1 MSCVGP
7 PTGSGFLAA
16 TLANLDCQAQ
26 TIGAAGYQSLA
37 NAGSPLSL
45 ALTVMLSVFVAVI
58 GIRFLTGKPLSL
70 AEWVSGIVKVGFVMA
85 LAGSWPSYRVIVY
98 DIVLKAPAEVSTSV
112 GQASAL
118 PGSDGG
124 MAARLQAVDNGILS
138 LANAGSGRQDVASRR
153 PADAIAPPL
162 ADDTALGWGKTLFVG
177 SIIGSFGLLRLGGG
191 IFLALAPLFAGF
203 LLFEA
208 TRFLFF
214 GWLRALIA
222 VAIGSIGQALVLGVQ
237 LAVME
242 PWLSQVL
249 ALRTA
254 RIATLSAPFELLSLS
269 SAFALILIGVLFLAI
284 RISFA
289 SPNNL
294 TMRAVFDSGP
304 RELVR
309 QTNGNATTS
318 FGSSD
323 TLGERTRAQEVAQAL
338 RQSAQREVAA
348 PTATISSMGSAAR
361 TEMGSMGREP
371 LTEDRTPPLGRSYPS
386 PSRRVSKHTLNRKPA
401 L

>member
-1 MSCVGP
+1 MSCVGT

-45 ALTVMLSVFVAVI
+45 ALTVILSVFVAVI

-70 AEWVSGIVKVGFVMA
+70 AEWVSGILKVGFVLA
-85 LAGSWPSYRVIVY
+85 LAGSWPSYRIIAY
-98 DIVLKAPAEVSTSV
+98 DIVLKAPAEISSSV

-124 MAARLQAVDNGILS
+124 LAGRLQAVDNGILA
-138 LANAGSGRQDVASRR
+138 LANAGSGRLDIASRR

-191 IFLALAPLFAGF
+191 VFLALAPLFAGF

-254 RIATLSAPFELLSLS
+254 RVATLSAPFELLSLS
-269 SAFALILIGVLFLAI
+269 SAFALILFGMLFLAV

-289 SPNNL
+289 SSNHF
-294 TMRAVFDSGP
+294 TMRATMESGSQ
-304 RELVR
+304 ELVR
-309 QTNGNATTS
+309 HTNGTPSKS
-318 FGSSD
+318 FGSTD
-323 TLGERTRAQEVAQAL
+323 NLGERTRAQEVAQAL
-338 RQSAQREVAA
+338 RQSAQREPVAR
-348 PTATISSMGSAAR
+348 TATISSMGSAAR

-371 LTEDRTPPLGRSYPS
+371 LTADRTPPLGRSYPS

>member
-1 MSCVGP
+1 MSCIGP

-37 NAGSPLSL
+37 SAGSPLSL
-45 ALTVMLSVFVAVI
+45 ALAVLLSVFVAII

-70 AEWVSGIVKVGFVMA
+70 EEWVSGILKVGFVLA
-85 LAGSWPSYRVIVY
+85 LAGSWPTYQAIVY
-98 DIVLKAPAEVSTSV
+98 DVVLKAPAEVSSSI

-124 MAARLQAVDNGILS
+124 LMMRLQAVDNGILA
-138 LANAGSGRQDVASRR
+138 LTDVGSGRLDIASRR
-153 PADAIAPPL
+153 PTDAIAPPL

-177 SIIGSFGLLRLGGG
+177 SIIGGFGLLRLGGG
-191 IFLALAPLFAGF
+191 VFLALAPLFASF
-203 LLFEA
+203 LLFDA
-208 TRFLFF
+208 ARFLFF
-214 GWLRALIA
+214 GWLRSLIA

-237 LAVME
+237 LAIME

-254 RIATLSAPFELLSLS
+254 RIATLSAPFELLALSL
-269 SAFALILIGVLFLAI
+269 AFTVTMFGMLFLAI

-289 SPNNL
+289 SPNLFKMQSVLENIPQAL
-294 TMRAVFDSGP
+294 FRHSTG
-304 RELVR
+304 
-309 QTNGNATTS
+309 TATTS
-318 FGSSD
+318 FSSND
-323 TLGERTRAQEVAQAL
+323 NLGERTRAQEIAQSL
-338 RQSAQREVAA
+338 RQSAHRDAVVPAV
-348 PTATISSMGSAAR
+348 TAHSVGTASR
-361 TEMGSMGREP
+361 TDLGRVGRE
-371 LTEDRTPPLGRSYPS
+371 TVASEQTPPLGRSYPS